1 MQQRKMAPDFK
12 VTIVLVI
19 CFIFVECRKD
29 NVFYVTCE
37 IGLKVNKSQIIHN
50 LTRFVV
56 HE

>member
-50 LTRFVV
+50 LARFVV